1 MLLLLCV
8 RDSVC
13 SSDVCLFVLLAR
25 SADNEQELAK
35 IQEQREYA
43 IQNAGDMELLDA
55 QFAKARCYARIGDKE
70 KAYEAFDEII
80 QKEKV
85 STGKKIDATM
95 DKARV
100 AMFWLVKR

>member
-1 MLLLLCV
+1 LLRGV
-8 RDSVC
+8 RK
-13 SSDVCLFVLLAR
+13 
-25 SADNEQELAK
+25 Q
-35 IQEQREYA
+35 
-43 IQNAGDMELLDA
+43 LLDA

-100 AMFWLVKR
+100 AMFWLVKC